1 MRNFWILNINCY
13 QGSDRIDSFWFAEVH
28 KKILICEVNQNLF
41 FYFWFTWANHFI
53 FWFWFIVIF
62 IHFDLRF
69 KVILFILIRFDFD
82 SSRITTHPRI
92 MIHLRIKIKS
102 NQKSKVGESWFT
114 HLRIIGWFDF
124 ESKANQSESRIKLV
138 WALIDT
144 ESLSI
149 WSLPYCLLKNSLR
162 TGELPVWFSPLNS
175 VSTGLLLGVLL
186 LHLIPDANGDTAEAL
201 EDFGATTNYPV
212 SMLLVGVGFFIV
224 TLVELLVERCNEK
237 GKN

>member
-1 MRNFWILNINCY
+1 MARTESIHSIR
-13 QGSDRIDSFWFAEVH
+13 RIESKIKKDFNSLWFEIYLDFYSFWFA
-28 KKILICEVNQNLF
+28 IQ
-41 FYFWFTWANHFI
+41 
-53 FWFWFIVIF
+53 
-62 IHFDLRF
+62 
-69 KVILFILIRFDFD
+69 FDFINFD
-82 SSRITTHPRI
+82 SVRFWYVA
-92 MIHLRIKIKS
+92 
-102 NQKSKVGESWFT
+102 NQKLKVGEAWFT
-114 HLRIIGWFDF
+114 HCRIIGCFDF
-124 ESKANQSESRIKLV
+124 EYKANQSESRIKLV

-162 TGELPVWFSPLNS
+162 TGELPVWFSPINS